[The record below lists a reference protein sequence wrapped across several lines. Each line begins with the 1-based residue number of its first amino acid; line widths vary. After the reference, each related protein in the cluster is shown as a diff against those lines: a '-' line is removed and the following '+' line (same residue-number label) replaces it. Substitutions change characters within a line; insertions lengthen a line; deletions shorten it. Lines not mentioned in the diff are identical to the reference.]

1 MEIDPE
7 NVPLPRETVQR
18 IRERGAMPLLRFLG
32 ADEHVEEFMS
42 GSIRFGHLQGY
53 READK
58 ARKDENEGIRVRITS
73 NALFWLGGIDLSGSD
88 VTEKLTYAGTEFL
101 YALCLMAPR
110 TSSVSRV
117 LNVEH
122 LIEIGRKWGEK
133 CVVVLDGMSFWER
146 CLDAVKAEDR
156 LFAGPVEYYE
166 PRTATATTNPSKG
179 YKREK
184 RLWDNE
190 FHLQCAFRK
199 TRDYISE
206 QEYRIVL
213 EREPPPKEKMYL
225 HVPPLSDIAY
235 VKDIGK

>member
-7 NVPLPRETVQR
+7 NVPLPRETLQR

-58 ARKDENEGIRVRITS
+58 ARKDENEGIRVRRIS

-88 VTEKLTYAGTEFL
+88 VTEKLTYAGTECL

-110 TSSVSRV
+110 TSSVSRA

-146 CLDAVKAEDR
+146 CLAAVKAEDR
-156 LFAGPVEYYE
+156 LFAGPVEYYD
-166 PRTATATTNPSKG
+166 PTARTA
-179 YKREK
+179 REQ
-184 RLWDNE
+184 RSWDE
-190 FHLQCAFRK
+190 KPHLRYAFRK
-199 TRDYISE
+199 TRDYQPE

-213 EREPPPKEKMYL
+213 ERRTPPKEKMYL

-235 VKDIGK
+235 VRDIGK

>member
-7 NVPLPRETVQR
+7 NVPLPRETLQR

-58 ARKDENEGIRVRITS
+58 ARKDENEGIRVRTTS
-73 NALFWLGGIDLSGSD
+73 NALFWLGGIDLSGSE
-88 VTEKLTYAGTEFL
+88 VTEKLTYEGTEFL

-156 LFAGPVEYYE
+156 LFAGPVEYYD
-166 PRTATATTNPSKG
+166 PTARTA
-179 YKREK
+179 REQ
-184 RLWDNE
+184 RSWDE
-190 FHLQCAFRK
+190 KPHLRYAFRK
-199 TRDYISE
+199 TRDYQLE

-213 EREPPPKEKMYL
+213 ERRTPPKEKMYL

-235 VKDIGK
+235 VEDIGKRRSISRRS

>member
-1 MEIDPE
+1 MGIDPE
-7 NVPLPRETVQR
+7 NVPLPRETLQR

-58 ARKDENEGIRVRITS
+58 ARKDENEGIRVRTTS
-73 NALFWLGGIDLSGSD
+73 NALFWLGGIDLSGSE
-88 VTEKLTYAGTEFL
+88 VTEKLTYAGTGFL

-133 CVVVLDGMSFWER
+133 CVVVLDGLSFWER
-146 CLDAVKAEDR
+146 CLDAVKSEDR
-156 LFAGPVEYYE
+156 LFAGPVEYYD
-166 PRTATATTNPSKG
+166 PTARTA
-179 YKREK
+179 REQ
-184 RLWDNE
+184 RSWDE
-190 FHLQCAFRK
+190 KPHLRYAFRK
-199 TRDYISE
+199 TRDYQLE

-213 EREPPPKEKMYL
+213 ERRTPAKEKMYL

>member
-32 ADEHVEEFMS
+32 ADEQVEEFMS

-58 ARKDENEGIRVRITS
+58 ARKDENEGIRVRNTS

-101 YALCLMAPR
+101 YALCFMAPR

-156 LFAGPVEYYE
+156 LFARPVEYYD
-166 PRTATATTNPSKG
+166 PTVRTA
-179 YKREK
+179 REQ
-184 RLWDNE
+184 RSWDE
-190 FHLQCAFRK
+190 KPHLRYAFRK
-199 TRDYISE
+199 TRDYQLE

-213 EREPPPKEKMYL
+213 ERRTPPKEKMYL

-235 VKDIGK
+235 VKGIGK